1 MTGFYRYSKI
11 QNWYDNKTN
20 FLEGIMTKFVIATH
34 GYFAKGLKMST
45 EFIMGK
51 QKDLFAICAYTPE
64 CKDFPQAVQT
74 IINNSK
80 DDIVFGT
87 DIVGG
92 SVNTDLQKIVA
103 SSDRLHLVAGINLP
117 FLLQFLTSNEKNVS
131 DAINKSIEAAKE
143 GIVNFDNLNTETSTN
158 ALDDFD
164 SF

>member
-103 SSDRLHLVAGINLP
+103 ASDRLHLVAGINLP
-117 FLLQFLTSNEKNVS
+117 FLLQFLTSNEKM
-131 DAINKSIEAAKE
+131 
-143 GIVNFDNLNTETSTN
+143 FLM
-158 ALDDFD
+158 L
-164 SF
+164 

>member
-1 MTGFYRYSKI
+1 
-11 QNWYDNKTN
+11 
-20 FLEGIMTKFVIATH
+20 MTKFVIATH

-51 QKDLFAICAYTPE
+51 RSDLFAICAYTPE
-64 CKDFPQAVQT
+64 CKDFPKAVQT
-74 IINNSK
+74 IINNNK
-80 DDIVFGT
+80 GDIVFGT
-87 DIVGG
+87 DIAGG

-117 FLLQFLTSNEKNVS
+117 FLLQFLTSNETNVS
-131 DAINKSIEAAKE
+131 DVINKSIEAAKE

>member
-1 MTGFYRYSKI
+1 
-11 QNWYDNKTN
+11 
-20 FLEGIMTKFVIATH
+20 MTKFVIATH

-51 QKDLFAICAYTPE
+51 RNDLYAICAYTPE
-64 CKDFPQAVQT
+64 CKDFPKAVQT
-74 IINNSK
+74 IINNNK
-80 DDIVFGT
+80 GDIVFGT
-87 DIVGG
+87 DIAGG

-117 FLLQFLTSNEKNVS
+117 FLLQFLTSNETNVS
-131 DAINKSIEAAKE
+131 EVINKSIEAAKE
-143 GIVNFDNLNTETSTN
+143 GIVNFDNLNTETSKD

>member
-1 MTGFYRYSKI
+1 
-11 QNWYDNKTN
+11 
-20 FLEGIMTKFVIATH
+20 MTKFVIATH

-51 QKDLFAICAYTPE
+51 RNDLFAICAYTPE
-64 CKDFPQAVQT
+64 CKDFPKAVQT
-74 IINNSK
+74 IINNNK
-80 DDIVFGT
+80 GDIVFGT
-87 DIVGG
+87 DIAGG

-117 FLLQFLTSNEKNVS
+117 FLLQFLTSNETNVS
-131 DAINKSIEAAKE
+131 EVINKSIEAAKE
-143 GIVNFDNLNTETSTN
+143 GIVNFDNLNTETSKD

>member
-1 MTGFYRYSKI
+1 
-11 QNWYDNKTN
+11 
-20 FLEGIMTKFVIATH
+20 MTKFVIATH

-51 QKDLFAICAYTPE
+51 RNDLYAICAYTPE
-64 CKDFPQAVQT
+64 CKDFPKAVKT
-74 IINNSK
+74 IINNNK
-80 DDIVFGT
+80 GDIVFGT
-87 DIVGG
+87 DIAGG

-117 FLLQFLTSNEKNVS
+117 FLLQFLTSNETNVS
-131 DAINKSIEAAKE
+131 EVINKSIEAAKE
-143 GIVNFDNLNTETSTN
+143 GVVNFDNLNTETSKD

>member
-1 MTGFYRYSKI
+1 MIFKWYSKK
-11 QNWYDNKTN
+11 QNWSSNYTN
-20 FLEGIMTKFVIATH
+20 TLEEIMTKFVIATH

-51 QKDLFAICAYTPE
+51 RNDLYAICAYTPE
-64 CKDFPQAVQT
+64 CKDFPKAVKT
-74 IINNSK
+74 IINNNK
-80 DDIVFGT
+80 GDIVFGT
-87 DIVGG
+87 DIAGG

-117 FLLQFLTSNEKNVS
+117 FLLQFLTSNETNVS
-131 DAINKSIEAAKE
+131 EVINKSIEAAKE
-143 GIVNFDNLNTETSTN
+143 GIVNFDNLNTETSKD